1 MGILFIYYYY
11 YKYTYKRVRDYVYT
25 KPEFGTAV
33 SCMSYIADT
42 DEIQILWSRPIIL
55 NIS

>member
-25 KPEFGTAV
+25 KPEFGTV
-33 SCMSYIADT
+33 V
-42 DEIQILWSRPIIL
+42 
-55 NIS
+55 ISISQTNRHR